1 MTTQAGKR
9 STSMGLRTGGDSI
22 GVTQSQNV
30 FISPVNSA
38 LTFHF
43 PFTLFGKT
51 YSFLVDTGAAATLL
65 SSTIWN
71 HYLQQCRYDLIQPSL
86 ESVSSCLFG
95 VNGSRLTV
103 KGKANISLQ
112 SNQFNFPIS
121 AIVVDDLAEEA
132 ILGLDFLEKY
142 SGTIDVPQRR
152 LVLWHAP
159 NTSVSIYAFPSTNKE
174 PNL

>member
-1 MTTQAGKR
+1 
-9 STSMGLRTGGDSI
+9 MGPRTGGDSI

-65 SSTIWN
+65 SSTTWN
-71 HYLQQCRYDLIQPSL
+71 HYLQQRRYDLIQPSL

-95 VNGSRLTV
+95 VNGS
-103 KGKANISLQ
+103 
-112 SNQFNFPIS
+112 
-121 AIVVDDLAEEA
+121 
-132 ILGLDFLEKY
+132 
-142 SGTIDVPQRR
+142 
-152 LVLWHAP
+152 
-159 NTSVSIYAFPSTNKE
+159 
-174 PNL
+174 